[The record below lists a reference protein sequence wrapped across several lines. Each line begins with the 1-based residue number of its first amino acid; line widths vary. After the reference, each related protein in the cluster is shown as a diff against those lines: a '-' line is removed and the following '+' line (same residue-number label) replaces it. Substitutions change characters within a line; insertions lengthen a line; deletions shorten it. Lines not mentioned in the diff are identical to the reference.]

1 MVKKKSTTN
10 LKKHNDQCFQ
20 YAITVALKYQNI
32 KNNLDRISKIK
43 PFRDQ
48 YDWKVFHHPKKTGK
62 SLN

>member
-32 KNNLDRISKIK
+32 KNNLERISKIK
-43 PFRDQ
+43 PFRD
-48 YDWKVFHHPKKTGK
+48 
-62 SLN
+62 